1 MLFLLH
7 HSFCLYVFVSSFDD
21 SFYTNLNKVYKAVER
36 LEAQAREAHEAGLA
50 LLESLL
56 NEVLLLNA
64 YTYFCFSLIRIL
76 KSNCLI
82 CSYLIHVTDTHL
94 LQSND
99 LGSGG
104 PMRRIQQKANL
115 YSQVSSLSKHKS
127 KFDSSSQRLILS
139 SQPEQKASKAIV
151 ENGETSKHNSCYAFF
166 PTESTQMVSVCFS
179 PCRMIT
185 TLEPMVTVLQE
196 ALPKS
201 IALLPF
207 DGGVTGMH
215 NNLAE
220 NFTMSDNRMLNINR
234 MKATRSSTFLLNGI
248 CGAAGSYSFLASMI
262 HRIEEKRQVVGLAYI
277 GIGVGQCSPANQVV
291 EGIEALLS
299 ALLWED
305 LRPDYMS
312 HTQRVRI
319 SA

>member
-99 LGSGG
+99 LRSGG
-104 PMRRIQQKANL
+104 PMRRIQQNANL

-166 PTESTQMVSVCFS
+166 PTESTQMASVCFS
-179 PCRMIT
+179 PCRMIWTEMQNDFLPNFILCNTTQRFVRSSKVPSAPVQKPSLPYAKPNFYCGTQIT

-201 IALLPF
+201 IALHPF
-207 DGGVTGMH
+207 DGGVTVPVAVC
-215 NNLAE
+215 LQ
-220 NFTMSDNRMLNINR
+220 F
-234 MKATRSSTFLLNGI
+234 SSI
-248 CGAAGSYSFLASMI
+248 MA
-262 HRIEEKRQVVGLAYI
+262 RR
-277 GIGVGQCSPANQVV
+277 
-291 EGIEALLS
+291 
-299 ALLWED
+299 
-305 LRPDYMS
+305 
-312 HTQRVRI
+312 
-319 SA
+319 